1 MRLLCLRT
9 INLKAKLEYLRKET
23 KISEMIARP
32 PRIYILVIF
41 RKILTQI
48 TIHIYI
54 YILTQI
60 SCTRRKY
67 PNLFSSKLEKIVF
80 NVYKYTG
87 YMMYTYIYTPYI
99 LYIYIYNLN
108 IYIYIYI

>member
-54 YILTQI
+54 YLHKLVILTYIYI
-60 SCTRRKY
+60 S
-67 PNLFSSKLEKIVF
+67 
-80 NVYKYTG
+80 
-87 YMMYTYIYTPYI
+87 YTYILVI
-99 LYIYIYNLN
+99 LT
-108 IYIYIYI
+108 YIYIYI